1 MLPVQTP
8 YVRLLTAI
16 AALVFLP
23 ACTSGD
29 QGPEGTPTSVEMEK
43 PPPPGATHAELEE
56 FFLAW
61 RAFER
66 PPFENGVPDYTEPT
80 MSARHAVLPDWQHA
94 LATFDTTGW
103 TTPDR
108 VDFELVRAEMS
119 GLDFEHRVRRPW
131 QRDPGFYKVIY
142 MSRSDVPAHEGP
154 ENHAYFDWWAL
165 EKPLSAADA
174 QAAAEKI
181 GMIPAFYEQARTN
194 LTGNARDLWFGG
206 IRVIEE
212 QEHALRAIAAATDD
226 ANVRSAA
233 DEALAATESF
243 GDWLEAELA
252 SKNGPS
258 GIGKDNYT
266 WYLNNVHL
274 MPWSWEEE
282 VTIMERE
289 LARSWAY
296 LKLAEHSN
304 RTEPPRSDFRNEA
317 EYRREMIQAVD
328 EFMAF
333 LDDGFVST
341 RPYMRQAMLEHI
353 GTFVADAGER
363 SFFTQINS
371 HDAMP
376 MRPHMFHWIE
386 LAMHDNDPHE
396 RIIRSALPLYNI
408 YDGRSEGLATGLEE
422 MMLAAGLMDDRPRAK
437 ELIYIMLGQ
446 RAARALGGLYMHG
459 NELTMAEASEF
470 AVTWTPR
477 GWMRA
482 DGELVVFEQHLYLQQ
497 PGYGSSYIT
506 GKVEIED
513 LMRVAAHDGGD
524 DFSLQGFMDTF
535 LSSGIIPTSLVRWEM
550 TGDESHYR
558 SIITSE

>member
-1 MLPVQTP
+1 MLPKSSLYHHV
-8 YVRLLTAI
+8 LTAV
-16 AALVFLP
+16 AALVLLA
-23 ACTSGD
+23 ACNSGSSGTD
-29 QGPEGTPTSVEMEK
+29 GTPAGHSMET
-43 PPPPGATHAELEE
+43 PPEPGATHAELES

-66 PPFENGVPDYTEPT
+66 PPIENGVPDYTEPT
-80 MSARHAVLPDWQHA
+80 MTARYTALTDWQRA
-94 LATFDTTGW
+94 LADFDTTGW
-103 TTPDR
+103 TTGDR
-108 VDFELVRAEMS
+108 VDYELVRAEMN
-119 GLDFEHRVRRPW
+119 GLDFEHRVRQPW

-165 EKPLSAADA
+165 EKPLSTEDARAASE
-174 QAAAEKI
+174 QI
-181 GMIPAFYEQARTN
+181 GVIPAFYEQARSN

-206 IRVIEE
+206 IRVIQE
-212 QEHALRAIAAATDD
+212 QEYALKAIAASTDH
-226 ANVRSAA
+226 ANVQAAA

-243 GDWLEAELA
+243 GDWLEAELP
-252 SKNGPS
+252 SKDGPS

-266 WYLNNVHL
+266 WYMHNVHL

-296 LKLAEHSN
+296 LKLTEHNN
-304 RTEPPRSDFRNEA
+304 RQEPQRSDFDTET
-317 EYRREMIQAVD
+317 EYMREMMRAVN

-333 LDDGFVST
+333 LEDGFVST
-341 RPYMRQAMLEHI
+341 RPYMRQAMTEHI
-353 GTFVADAGER
+353 GSFVADYGDR

-386 LAMHDNDPHE
+386 LAMLDNDPHE
-396 RIIRSALPLYNI
+396 RIIRSTLPLYNI

-422 MMLAAGLMDDRPRAK
+422 MMMAAGLMDDRPRAK

-470 AVTWTPR
+470 AVKWTPR

-497 PGYGSSYIT
+497 PGYGSSYVT

-513 LMRVAAHDGGD
+513 LMRVVAHAEGD
-524 DFSLQGFMDTF
+524 DFTMEGFMDTF
-535 LSSGIIPTSLVRWEM
+535 LASGIIPTSLVRWEM
-550 TGDESHYR
+550 TGNDAHYR
-558 SIITSE
+558 SIVDSE

>member
-1 MLPVQTP
+1 MLPQRTP
-8 YVRLLTAI
+8 SLRLLTAT
-16 AALVFLP
+16 AALLFLA
-23 ACTSGD
+23 ACSSGTE
-29 QGPEGTPTSVEMEK
+29 GPSGTAVSLEMEA
-43 PPPPGATHAELEE
+43 PPTPGATHAELEE

-61 RAFER
+61 RDFER
-66 PPFENGVPDYTEPT
+66 PPLENGVPDYTALT
-80 MSARHAVLPDWQHA
+80 MEARHAALADWQRA
-94 LATFDTTGW
+94 LEAFDTTGW
-103 TTPDR
+103 STPDR
-108 VDFELVRAEMS
+108 VDFELVRAEMN
-119 GLDFEHRVRRPW
+119 GLDFEHRVRMPW

-174 QAAAEKI
+174 ETAAQKI

-206 IRVIEE
+206 IRVIRE
-212 QEHALRAIAAATDD
+212 QEGALMAIRASTDH
-226 ANVRSAA
+226 ANVQAA
-233 DEALAATESF
+233 VDDALAATQAF
-243 GDWLEAELA
+243 GDWLEAELP
-252 SKNGPS
+252 SKTGPS
-258 GIGKDNYT
+258 GIGKENYT
-266 WYLNNVHL
+266 WYLRNVHL

-296 LKLAEHSN
+296 LKLAEHNN
-304 RTEPPRSDFRNEA
+304 RREPPRRDFDSEA
-317 EYRREMIQAVD
+317 EYMREMMQAVD

-341 RPYMRQAMLEHI
+341 RPYMRQAMVDHI
-353 GTFVADAGER
+353 GSFVAEFDDR
-363 SFFTQINS
+363 SFFTQINM

-386 LAMHDNDPHE
+386 LAMLDNDPHE

-422 MMLAAGLMDDRPRAK
+422 MMMTAGLMDDRPRAK

-470 AVTWTPR
+470 AVEWTPR

-482 DGELVVFEQHLYLQQ
+482 DGELVAFEQHLYLQQ

-513 LMRVAAHDGGD
+513 LMRVVARQEGD
-524 DFSLQGFMDTF
+524 NFTMQGFMDGF
-535 LSSGIIPTSLVRWEM
+535 MASGIIPTSLVRWEM
-550 TGDESHYR
+550 TGDEAHYR
-558 SIITSE
+558 RTIGSE